1 MKVSKRL
8 IIGLL
13 FIGTLIAIRLS
24 GIGAYITFEQLKLQR
39 DMLVGLVET
48 QYVWS
53 VFAYISLFTLGVAF
67 FLPVAMV
74 LTLAGGFLFGLPWGI
89 LYANIGGT
97 LGSIAS
103 FLMVRYLLG
112 DSLQEKYATRLAG
125 FNQAMHEQGSL
136 YLLFIHFIF
145 VIPFFMINTLAG
157 LTRVSLWTFVWTTS
171 LGILPSQ
178 FVYIFTG
185 QQLSD
190 INSVQDIFSGGV
202 LVALCLLACLG
213 LVPMFLKFPVKNIKT

>member
-8 IIGLL
+8 ILGFL
-13 FIGTLIAIRLS
+13 FIGALIAIRLS
-24 GIGAYITFEQLKLQR
+24 GIGEYITFEQIKLQR
-39 DMLVGLVET
+39 DVLVNLVET
-48 QYVWS
+48 QYAWS
-53 VFAYISLFTLGVAF
+53 VFTYISLFTLGVAF

-74 LTLAGGFLFGLPWGI
+74 LTLAGGFLFGFPWGI

-97 LGSIAS
+97 LGSIIS

-112 DSLQEKYATRLAG
+112 EGLQERYASRLAG

-145 VIPFFMINTLAG
+145 VIPFFMVNTLAG
-157 LTRVSLWTFVWTTS
+157 LTRVSLWTFTWTTS
-171 LGILPSQ
+171 LGILPAQ
-178 FVYIFTG
+178 FVYTFTG

-202 LVALCLLACLG
+202 LAALCLLAFLG
-213 LVPMFLKFPVKNIKT
+213 IVSMFMKPFRR